1 MACVCHSSAGG
12 QGQIQQK
19 NLVTGLYPSLQDR
32 RTRSDTATSDS
43 SISIPTG
50 VPTSKNEEPFLQPL
64 CKKPCSKRLHSLSQT
79 DVMVKD
85 ELFVPELFFS
95 CPEQRCLQHHPQH
108 PHPHLPSTAAFSQ
121 AECWTQHTRLL
132 SRHTAPPQTRRIH
145 PSWRRPQSDLKKGT
159 LDSQCSGEA
168 TGTTSPTTYFQQ

>member
-32 RTRSDTATSDS
+32 RTHLDTATSDS

-50 VPTSKNEEPFLQPL
+50 VPTSKYEEPFLQPL
-64 CKKPCSKRLHSLSQT
+64 CKKPCRKRLHSLSQT

-85 ELFVPELFFS
+85 KLFVPELFFS
-95 CPEQRCLQHHPQH
+95 CPEQRCLQHSTIYHPQQPLVKLSVGH
-108 PHPHLPSTAAFSQ
+108 N
-121 AECWTQHTRLL
+121 TRGCY
-132 SRHTAPPQTRRIH
+132 P
-145 PSWRRPQSDLKKGT
+145 GT
-159 LDSQCSGEA
+159 LPQHRQGGFTRAGGDHSQ
-168 TGTTSPTTYFQQ
+168 T